1 MGIVKPVTH
10 SVLESA
16 AGQSEM
22 EVVLRR
28 KNDVCVVVKGVFPV
42 NFKLLYFMWPNKEL

>member
-22 EVVLRR
+22 EVVLYDG
-28 KNDVCVVVKGVFPV
+28 KAMFVSSFSP
-42 NFKLLYFMWPNKEL
+42 

>member
-16 AGQSEM
+16 AGQSEK

-28 KNDVCVVVKGVFPV
+28 KNDVCVVVVPV